1 MHNEPIRKS
10 IDERVDVIR
19 KHLSII
25 FFTDFKCLALFF
37 FTWKCIIFRLTNN
50 FWYLISLILFANRN
64 PWSYIAL
71 SYTFL
76 ASHVTVTDIE
86 ILHGSNVVSFIFIY
100 MHFLV
105 GSVLLIFL
113 IFCIMLCF
121 CFVVFVCLRSV
132 SCVPKLP
139 MSVNYPFLI
148 APLVL
153 SNVYL
158 ITFKPKTKEVMSIWL
173 VNKHQ
178 YKRTAFGRS
187 KEREFI

>member
-1 MHNEPIRKS
+1 
-10 IDERVDVIR
+10 
-19 KHLSII
+19 
-25 FFTDFKCLALFF
+25 
-37 FTWKCIIFRLTNN
+37 
-50 FWYLISLILFANRN
+50 
-64 PWSYIAL
+64 
-71 SYTFL
+71 
-76 ASHVTVTDIE
+76 
-86 ILHGSNVVSFIFIY
+86 
-100 MHFLV
+100 
-105 GSVLLIFL
+105 VLLIFL